1 MNVRFRCPPELKRI
15 LPRPVPARRG
25 LPDWLKAM
33 AKTAPSADAAG
44 EIRTVKQCPPFVDAM
59 GFGFLVPLATD
70 LHVERGQFRWDW
82 DLPASTVG
90 RYTRSPIAFHLIEQ
104 TAGSPLYAEDASI
117 IKFNNFWTVE
127 LPPGHSLLCTHPF
140 NRMELPFRTLT
151 GLVDVD
157 LYKDAFIQYPAV
169 WLDPAF
175 SGVVPKGTPIAQC
188 IPVPRQALD
197 LDFAELTG
205 DAAARFIEVKE
216 AVDAESG
223 VYRRRFRA
231 KKP

>member
-1 MNVRFRCPPELKRI
+1 M
-15 LPRPVPARRG
+15 
-25 LPDWLKAM
+25 
-33 AKTAPSADAAG
+33 
-44 EIRTVKQCPPFVDAM
+44 
-59 GFGFLVPLATD
+59 
-70 LHVERGQFRWDW
+70 
-82 DLPASTVG
+82 
-90 RYTRSPIAFHLIEQ
+90 IEQ

-175 SGVVPKGTPIAQC
+175 SGIVPKGTPIAQC

-216 AVDAESG
+216 AVRLG
-223 VYRRRFRA
+223 PRIRA
-231 KKP
+231 LC